1 MQSTSEKELF
11 QRGLSQHQK
20 GDLAAAEK
28 TYEQILS
35 LNPSHEEALHLLG
48 LIRFGQ
54 NEFDDA
60 IRLIKQ
66 ALVVDPKFSAA
77 EYNLAL
83 VYEEMKELDEAL
95 AHFERAGEIGYDPA
109 TIQFCI
115 GGIRMAQLKYSKALA
130 HFDEAIRLDPKYA
143 NAHFNR
149 SIALD
154 LLGDLDSALSAA
166 NRALAIDQKC
176 LGAYI
181 SKARIL
187 VGLDD
192 PEAALSQITKA
203 ELLNLSSI
211 RMLAE
216 KGRILASLKDIPG
229 ALAAFKS
236 ARLID
241 PNYKE
246 TIFDEISARLK
257 ICLWDN
263 FEEDVATLVKTNP
276 TGQAVGKPMM
286 LSWTLDSLC
295 ENRRAAEAVF
305 KEYESNLELEKQP
318 ALPAIKKTHSGSP
331 VHIGYF
337 SSDMQNHPVGQ
348 LIAGVIENHDKEKFI
363 VHVFSQGKS
372 TGDGFENRIINA
384 ASHYRQTTSLK
395 GSDALD
401 HARQKYLSVAIDL
414 NGYTGS
420 PSLSLSHNRVAPIQV
435 NYLGYPGTMATP
447 FIDYIIADR
456 VVIPPEYYSSY
467 SEKVVHLP
475 NCFLPNDRS
484 RVIEKRKFERAELG
498 LPQNGIV
505 FCSFNNA
512 AKYNPTTFSRWM
524 NILRRTEG
532 SVLWFSRVDGILQ
545 ENILREAQARGI
557 QSERIIFLKF
567 APRDEYFDR
576 ISVADLFLDS
586 FPYNAHTTAA
596 DALWS
601 GIPLLTMTGEI
612 FASRVAASALHAVGL
627 SELITSTPNE
637 YEEKAVKL
645 AHDHEALANMKKH
658 LIGNRQVAPL
668 FDIVKYTR
676 DLEQAFLEMVVRH
689 EAGLPPEH
697 ITLAKANAP
706 SA

>member
-1 MQSTSEKELF
+1 MQSTTEKELF

-28 TYEQILS
+28 TYEQILG

-54 NEFDDA
+54 NRFDDA

-66 ALVVDPKFSAA
+66 ALVVDPKFAAA

-83 VYEEMKELDEAL
+83 VYEEMKDLDGAL
-95 AHFERAGEIGYDPA
+95 AHFEHAGKIGYDRA

-115 GGIRMAQLKYSKALA
+115 GGIRMAQLKYSKALS
-130 HFDEAIRLDPKYA
+130 HFDEAIRLDPKFV

-166 NRALAIDQKC
+166 NRALAIDHKC

-181 SKARIL
+181 SKAHIL
-187 VGLDD
+187 VGLNDS
-192 PEAALSQITKA
+192 EAALSQITKA

-211 RMLAE
+211 RLLAE
-216 KGRILASLKDIPG
+216 KGRILARLKDIPG

-246 TIFDEISARLK
+246 IIFDEISARLR
-257 ICLWDN
+257 ICLWHS
-263 FEEDVATLVKTNP
+263 FEEDVAILIKTNP
-276 TGQAVGKPMM
+276 IGQAVGKPLL
-286 LSWTLDSLC
+286 LSWTLDSLS
-295 ENRRAAEAVF
+295 ENQRAAEAVF
-305 KEYESNLELEKQP
+305 KEYESNLELDERP
-318 ALPAIKKTHSGSP
+318 ALPAIQKSRTGSA

-363 VHVFSQGKS
+363 VHVFSQGQS

-395 GSDALD
+395 GNDALD
-401 HARQKYLSVAIDL
+401 HARQKCLSVAIDL

-420 PSLSLSHNRVAPIQV
+420 PSLSLSHNRVAPVQV

-447 FIDYIIADR
+447 FIDYIIADQ
-456 VVIPPEYYSSY
+456 VVIPPQYFPSY
-467 SEKVVHLP
+467 SEKIVHMP

-484 RVIEKRKFERAELG
+484 RIIDKRNFERNELG
-498 LPQNGIV
+498 LPTDGIV
-505 FCSFNNA
+505 FCCFNTST
-512 AKYNPTTFSRWM
+512 KHNPATFSRWM
-524 NILRRTEG
+524 NILRRTEN
-532 SVLWFSRVDGILQ
+532 SVLWLSGNEKIMQ
-545 ENILREAQARGI
+545 ENILREALARGVH
-557 QSERIIFLKF
+557 SDRIIFSKY

-627 SELITSTPNE
+627 SELVTSTPDE

-645 AHDHEALANMKKH
+645 AHDHEALANLKKH
-658 LIGNRQVAPL
+658 LTVHRQVAPL
-668 FDIVKYTR
+668 FDIVRYTR
-676 DLEQAFLEMVVRH
+676 DLEQAYLEMIMRH

-697 ITLAKANAP
+697 ITLAKA
-706 SA
+706 S